1 MYNYI
6 YNDGITKYTA
16 YQYHKDRICNN
27 IYANNYIS
35 TLKISLQRIRQENWF
50 IEIKVYWTSTIT
62 LIHVNSCDMVK
73 TVYTSAMITG
83 ILGPLVKWTFLK
95 VIVYADMLDSS

>member
-6 YNDGITKYTA
+6 YDDGITKNTA

-35 TLKISLQRIRQENWF
+35 TLIKYLCREFAKKIDL
-50 IEIKVYWTSTIT
+50 
-62 LIHVNSCDMVK
+62 L
-73 TVYTSAMITG
+73 
-83 ILGPLVKWTFLK
+83 KWKFNEHQQ
-95 VIVYADMLDSS
+95 